1 MKKES
6 WRKRIQILTV
16 ISLLLVLTL
25 GYRLFQKQ
33 ILEHGNY
40 LVQAAQQYIIKEDV
54 PANRGKIYFS
64 DMYPV
69 ATNTRLYQ
77 VLVVPRQVENKQD
90 VADKLSTILGLSSS
104 EIFSD
109 INNNKYYIPPLKDH
123 LSEADGQKVADLK
136 LQGVLVVP
144 ESIRLYPEGQL
155 ASQVLG
161 FVDAAGTGHYGI
173 EGYYNDQLKGIGG
186 EIYGQKDT
194 QGRVF
199 DVNSQIT
206 ARNGSDFVLT
216 LNHDIQFKAEEILS
230 AAVQQYQADS
240 GSLIVMDP
248 KTGQVLAMAN
258 APTYDPNNFNKVP
271 TSDQQVFNNN
281 AASDAW
287 EPGSVFKPIVMA
299 AAINDGKVAPDT
311 ENVFGESVT
320 INGYKIETALKQAYG
335 RETMTQVLENSDNVA
350 MTWVA
355 GLLGKET
362 MYKYLQNFGF
372 GKKTGIELDNESAGE
387 MDSFKHWSDVQQA
400 TIAFGQGITATPLQV
415 LAATSAIANQ
425 GNLMQ
430 SYIVDKTI
438 DYSGK
443 ENTTQPK
450 VIGQVISADTA
461 KKVTDMM
468 VSVVENGHGKK
479 AAVSG
484 YKIAGKTGTAQV
496 PKPGGGYYA
505 DRHVGSFAG
514 FAPANDP
521 KFSIIV
527 RLNNPK
533 NVDWAE
539 SSAAPTFGQMAAW
552 LFNYYGI
559 APTQ

>member
-16 ISLLLVLTL
+16 ISLLLVLAL

-40 LVQAAQQYIIKEDV
+40 LVLADQQYMIKEDV

-64 DMYPV
+64 DMYPA
-69 ATNTRLYQ
+69 ATNNRLYQ
-77 VLVVPRQVENKQD
+77 VLVTPIQVQDKQD
-90 VADKLSTILGLSSS
+90 AADKLAGILGLSSS
-104 EIFSD
+104 DIFND
-109 INNNKYYIPPLKDH
+109 INNDKYYIPPLKNH
-123 LSEADGQKVADLK
+123 LSEADGQKIADLK
-136 LQGVLVVP
+136 LQGVLVAP
-144 ESIRLYPEGQL
+144 ESVRVYPEGQL

-161 FVDAAGTGHYGI
+161 FVDASGDGHYGI

-194 QGRVF
+194 QGQIF
-199 DVNSQIT
+199 DVNSQIN
-206 ARNGSDFVLT
+206 ARNGSDYVLT
-216 LNHDIQFKAEEILS
+216 LDHEIQFKAEEILQD
-230 AAVQQYQADS
+230 AVTKYQADS

-248 KTGQVLAMAN
+248 KTGAVLAMAN

-271 TSDQQVFNNN
+271 TDQQQVFND
-281 AASDAW
+281 AAVSDTW
-287 EPGSVFKPIVMA
+287 EPGSVFKPLIMA
-299 AAINDGKVAPDT
+299 AAINDGKVTPDT

-320 INGYKIETALKQAYG
+320 VNGYKIETALKKAYG
-335 RETMTQVLENSDNVA
+335 KENMAQVLQNSDNVA
-350 MTWVA
+350 MVWVA
-355 GLLGKET
+355 NLLGKDT
-362 MYKYLQNFGF
+362 MYKYLQDFGF
-372 GKKTGIELDNESAGE
+372 GNKSGIELDNEAAGKL
-387 MDSFKHWSDVQQA
+387 DNVKTWSDAELA
-400 TIAFGQGITATPLQV
+400 TISFGQGITATPLQV

-425 GNLMQ
+425 GKLMQ

-443 ENTTQPK
+443 EDVTQPK
-450 VIGQVISADTA
+450 VVGQVITADTA
-461 KKVTDMM
+461 QKVTDMM
-468 VSVVENGHGKK
+468 VSVVESSEGNK
-479 AAVSG
+479 AAVPG

-496 PKPGGGYYA
+496 AQPGGGYYT
-505 DRHVGSFAG
+505 DRHVGSFVG
-514 FAPANDP
+514 FAPADDP
-521 KFSIIV
+521 KFAILV
-527 RLNNPK
+527 KLDNPK

-539 SSAAPTFGQMAAW
+539 SSAAPTFSEMAAW